1 MSKNELKTF
10 NVDMKVNGY
19 VTIQLEGTSENSVK
33 DYLET
38 FDSSKLLKLQTSE
51 FFMEDSCI
59 EYVHISNVQE
69 IS

>member
-10 NVDMKVNGY
+10 NVDMKLNGY
-19 VTIQLEGTSENSVK
+19 ITVQLQGISENSVK

-38 FDSSKLLKLQTSE
+38 FDSSKLFKFQTSE
-51 FFMEDSCI
+51 FFMENSCV
-59 EYVHISNVQE
+59 EYFQIDDVQE